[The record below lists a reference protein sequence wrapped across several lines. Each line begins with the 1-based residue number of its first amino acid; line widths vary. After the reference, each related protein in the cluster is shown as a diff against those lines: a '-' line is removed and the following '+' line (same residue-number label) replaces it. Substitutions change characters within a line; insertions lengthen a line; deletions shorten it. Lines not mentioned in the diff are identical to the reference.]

1 MSILAF
7 HRIDS
12 FSTVHLI
19 ARILS
24 IVSIGTI
31 LLFMIGENFG
41 MTKIAPKEWAGLLFF
56 PFGVALGMLIGWWR
70 AVLGGAIAV
79 GSLLAF
85 YFIFV
90 WLFDESFWQSATL
103 IFFIF
108 TIPGFLFLI
117 NGLLVQSALRKTR
130 RADKN

>member
-1 MSILAF
+1 MNILAF

-19 ARILS
+19 AKILS
-24 IVSIGTI
+24 IVSIATI

-41 MTKIAPKEWAGLLFF
+41 MTKIAAKEWVGLLFF
-56 PFGVALGMLIGWWR
+56 PFGVAIGMILGWWR
-70 AVLGGAIAV
+70 AILGGAITV
-79 GSLLAF
+79 GSLIAF

-90 WLFDESFWQSATL
+90 WLFNESFWQSATF

-130 RADKN
+130 RADEN